1 MLMTTTNT
9 VTLGSKVFTIAS
21 TSANMIE
28 LVGSRGGKSSLIR
41 NVRHP
46 SMWGHLVM
54 SGFRGV
60 TTWYVRNDDDTFTR
74 SHF

>member
-1 MLMTTTNT
+1 MDATNST
-9 VTLGSKVFTIAS
+9 VTLGSKVFTVAS
-21 TSANMIE
+21 AGPNMIE
-28 LVGSRGGKSSLIR
+28 LVGKRGGKSSLIR

-60 TTWYVRNDDDTFTR
+60 TTWYVRNDDGTFTL